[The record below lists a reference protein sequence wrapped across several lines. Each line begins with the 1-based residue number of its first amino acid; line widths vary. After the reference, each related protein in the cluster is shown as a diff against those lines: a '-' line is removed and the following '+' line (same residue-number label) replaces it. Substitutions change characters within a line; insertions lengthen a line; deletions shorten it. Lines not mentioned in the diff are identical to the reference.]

1 MTNITADTSLIVQ
14 PSTAINLARSN
25 PRTPEELALTI
36 DSILTAPPN
45 QDDPTA
51 VRLNVAKNLAS
62 VIDSYVQYQIG
73 ARLVTILTALNAGG
87 GSVDRP
93 VPVTRGPDF
102 DYFSRTS

>member
-1 MTNITADTSLIVQ
+1 MTNITVETSLIVQ
-14 PSTAINLARSN
+14 PNTSINLARSN

-45 QDDPTA
+45 QDDPNA
-51 VRLNVAKNLAS
+51 IRLNVAKNLAN

-73 ARLVTILTALNAGG
+73 ARLVTILTALNAG
-87 GSVDRP
+87 SADRP